1 MLSPSLALNMVVMR
15 SLSSRLLSL
24 GFRLAR
30 ATTVA
35 WLIVLCAVTLGQ
47 RHLVFIPLRGEVAP
61 VDAGLAAVTAR
72 TMTLP
77 DGNRVVT
84 WQHPAN
90 SGRPTLLYYHG
101 NGGNLADRS
110 NVFDLFI
117 RHGYGVFAVS
127 YPGFS
132 GSTGSPTEANVVA
145 AGLAAYDALRKS
157 GVPASD
163 IVLWGESL
171 GTGVAVQVA
180 TQRAASAVV
189 LDAPYSSVVDVAAD
203 RFWYL
208 PVRALMWDRFESVRF
223 APRVAIPTLILAGT
237 QDEIIPVRFAQKLRD
252 ALPGEKRY
260 VEYPTGSHLNL
271 LAKGGFAEADRW
283 IKQHHKA
290 FAEAKN

>member
-1 MLSPSLALNMVVMR
+1 MR
-15 SLSSRLLSL
+15 SLPSRLLSIA
-24 GFRLAR
+24 FRVAR
-30 ATTVA
+30 AVTVA
-35 WLIVLCAVTLGQ
+35 WLVLLCAITLGQ
-47 RHLVFIPLRGEVAP
+47 RHLVFIPLHGEMAP
-61 VDAGLAAVTAR
+61 AEAGLRAVSAGSI
-72 TMTLP
+72 TLP
-77 DGNRVVT
+77 DGNRLVT
-84 WQHPAN
+84 WQHPAA

-101 NGGNLADRS
+101 NGGNLADRA

-132 GSTGSPTEANVVA
+132 GSTGNPTEANVIA
-145 AGLAAYDALRKS
+145 AGLAAYDTLRKS

-171 GTGVAVQVA
+171 GTGVAIQVA
-180 TQRAASAVV
+180 TQRRAAAVV

-208 PVRALMWDRFESVRF
+208 PVRALMWDRFESTSF

-237 QDEIIPVRFAQKLRD
+237 QDEVIPVRFAQKLRD

-271 LAKGGFAEADRW
+271 LAKGGFTEADRW

-290 FAEAKN
+290 FAAATTE